1 MKQLQEPCMRSIKN
15 LALLIF
21 SAALA
26 LSAASEGLA
35 CTLWGAAGGKTENGG
50 TIIAK
55 NRDWEPTQ
63 IQDLK
68 KVLPLEGFR
77 YLGLFA
83 TDGGGTGL
91 KAGVNEKG
99 LAVVTATASTIPRSK
114 RSGKDAD
121 SISSP
126 EILKSCASV
135 DDVLAMLDRFC
146 NADFYLVADK
156 TKVAVIEVAPG
167 KRAVAR
173 VTHNGALAQTNHYQ
187 ESTLSRMNR
196 KVSASSQVRY
206 ERILELLSEEGN
218 GLSLEDFIA
227 FSEDREAGPDNSIW
241 RTGGSPVRTR
251 TLATWILESPA
262 NGLPP
267 SLYLKIANPDQPQ
280 KTMRLVLDSNFW
292 ETRPRGDKAAET
304 GEEKPIA

>member
-1 MKQLQEPCMRSIKN
+1 MKRIFELERKSLKK
-15 LALLIF
+15 LALLVSIASLAF
-21 SAALA
+21 STAT
-26 LSAASEGLA
+26 SASA

-68 KVLPLEGFR
+68 RIIPTDGFR

-83 TDGGGTGL
+83 TDASGTGL

-99 LAVVTATASTIPRSK
+99 LAVVTATASPIPRSK

-121 SISSP
+121 SLSSP
-126 EILKSCASV
+126 EILKTCASV
-135 DDVLAMLDRFC
+135 DDVLARLDRFC
-146 NADFYLVADK
+146 EADFYLVADK

-167 KRAVAR
+167 KQATAR
-173 VTHNGALAQTNHYQ
+173 ITLNGALAQTNHYQ
-187 ESTLSRMNR
+187 EGALSRLNR
-196 KVSASSQVRY
+196 KVSASSQMRY
-206 ERILELLSEEGN
+206 ERILELLSEDRD
-218 GLSLEDFIA
+218 GLSLDDFIA
-227 FSEDREAGPDNSIW
+227 FSEDRKAGPDNSIW

-251 TLATWILESPA
+251 TLATWILENPA

-280 KTMRLVLDSNFW
+280 KTMRLVLDENFW